1 MDTETDGHPQHRPG
15 EPDTRLDLSEGL
27 YVQREEL
34 VKKNELVKNSV
45 KGNLKRGCILR
56 FSVPYI
62 CKEALLST
70 D

>member
-1 MDTETDGHPQHRPG
+1 MDTLNTGG
-15 EPDTRLDLSEGL
+15 EIHILGWTLSEGL

-56 FSVPYI
+56 FSVPHI
-62 CKEALLST
+62 CKEALLSA